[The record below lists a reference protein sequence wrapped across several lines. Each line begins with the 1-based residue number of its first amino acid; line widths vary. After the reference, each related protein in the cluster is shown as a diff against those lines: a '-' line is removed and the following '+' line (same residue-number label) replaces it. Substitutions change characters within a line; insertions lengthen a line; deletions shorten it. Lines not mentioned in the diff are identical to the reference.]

1 MRLHTVQTLLIAVAA
16 VTATV
21 TCTGD
26 APLAP
31 QSATAPS
38 ESAAHSL
45 STRAHVRTTH
55 VQALQRSVPLA
66 TNESVSATIGVFGGY
81 LSLPNAK
88 LTVLVPP
95 FAVTGPTVFTVTAM
109 AGSNVAYDF
118 APHGIAFGV
127 PIIAIQDLRSTGA
140 KGGGLIDPAA
150 LFVGYFPD
158 SRNVTRVTELLNASI
173 DPRNQLSA
181 VAIWHFSGYT
191 WSSGRDD
198 DPQDGGGPTPP

>member
-1 MRLHTVQTLLIAVAA
+1 MRLQNVQTLLIIVAA
-16 VTATV
+16 AATAV
-21 TCTGD
+21 TCTSD

-31 QSATAPS
+31 QSATAPP

-45 STRAHVRTTH
+45 STRARVKTTH
-55 VQALQRSVPLA
+55 VQALQRSAPLA
-66 TNESVSATIGVFGGY
+66 TNESVSAKIGVFGGY

-95 FAVTGPTVFTVTAM
+95 FAVTGPTVFTVTAL

-140 KGGGLIDPAA
+140 KAGGLIDPAA

-158 SRNVTRVTELLNASI
+158 SRNVTRVSELLKASI
-173 DPRNQLSA
+173 DPRTQVSA

-198 DPQDGGGPTPP
+198 DPQGGGVPTPP